1 MNSEIAYFRAEYIS
15 LNAKRGY
22 APLFFCLC
30 CTNYELNF
38 IAICG
43 FCKKGVDKGTKI
55 CYYIGA
61 KEIKTKTK
69 GLRFLGES
77 II

>member
-1 MNSEIAYFRAEYIS
+1 MNEKMLQFVD
-15 LNAKRGY
+15 
-22 APLFFCLC
+22 FV
-30 CTNYELNF
+30 
-38 IAICG
+38 
-43 FCKKGVDKGTKI
+43 KKGVDKGTKI

-61 KEIKTKTK
+61 KEIKTKTE